1 MPELEAGQR
10 LILSLPEQVGLSV
23 VRLDGQL
30 VKTVWCAPWEADLTE
45 YAAGDHHLEIEAVNS
60 LLNRMVGDTFLPE
73 EQRYTW
79 WTVPIV
85 KQSTPLVSSGLAGE
99 VKLII
104 R

>member
-1 MPELEAGQR
+1 M
-10 LILSLPEQVGLSV
+10 GLSV
-23 VRLDGQL
+23 VRVDGHT
-30 VKTVWCAPWEADLTE
+30 VGTVWCAPWEADLTE
-45 YAAGDHHLEIEAVNS
+45 FAGGGEHRLEIEAVNS

-85 KQSTPLVSSGLAGE
+85 KQSTPLVSSGLVGE